1 MLLLFSWLTR
11 WAQERHDRGR
21 VGGATRLCGCYCR
34 GIVRGRMARG
44 LMTAASLR
52 TGRDDATEGDAVQ
65 FGVLGPL
72 QMSIGGALVP
82 LGTPKQ
88 RAVLA
93 VLVVNANRPVDI
105 DTLIGAAWNQRPPP
119 GARATLHAYISN
131 LRRLMSSA
139 GIDRTLLASAPPGY
153 RLAIGHHQYDLGRFR
168 AKKDAGVRAAAAAQ
182 FEQASRDMSEA
193 LAQWRGPF
201 LEDLRDFQFV
211 ETLATA
217 FDEEKVLAHTAHV
230 EAQIACGR
238 PNAVIMELET
248 LIAEHAY
255 REPLWAQL
263 ITAYYLAGR
272 QSDALDAYH
281 RLKTRLA
288 EDLGIDPGPKL
299 RELYEKVLRQ
309 EPVDVR
315 KAAQAHAE
323 DTLVSAVAV
332 EGNATTIRR
341 PVAAA
346 LRRADGQLYA
356 LAGTATRIGRSSD
369 NDIVLPDVK
378 VSRHHAVITDNG
390 AAFVITDL
398 GSVNGVRVRGQR
410 IDPSAELFEGDR
422 VRIGDQE
429 FTLETT
435 PHPRRK

>member
-1 MLLLFSWLTR
+1 
-11 WAQERHDRGR
+11 
-21 VGGATRLCGCYCR
+21 V
-34 GIVRGRMARG
+34 
-44 LMTAASLR
+44 ASLS
-52 TGRDDATEGDAVQ
+52 TGNDDATDGDGVQ

-72 QMSIGGALVP
+72 QMSVGGALVP

-93 VLVVNANRPVDI
+93 VLVVNANRPIDI
-105 DTLIGAAWNQRPPP
+105 DTLIGAAWDQRPPT

-139 GIDRTLLASAPPGY
+139 GIDRDLLANAAPGY
-153 RLAIGHHQYDLGRFR
+153 RLALDHRQSDLGRFR
-168 AKKDAGVRAAAAAQ
+168 TEKDAGVHAAAAAQ
-182 FEQASRDMSEA
+182 FELASRHMSVA
-193 LAQWRGPF
+193 LAQWRGPV

-217 FDEEKVLAHTAHV
+217 LDEEKVLAHTTHA
-230 EAQIACGR
+230 EAEIACGR
-238 PNAVIMELET
+238 PEAVIMELET
-248 LIAEHAY
+248 LIARHLY

-263 ITAYYLAGR
+263 ITAYYLADR
-272 QSDALDAYH
+272 QSDALDAYL

-299 RELYEKVLRQ
+299 RQLHGQVLRQ

-323 DTLVSAVAV
+323 DTIVSSVALR
-332 EGNATTIRR
+332 GDPITIRR

-346 LRRADGQLYA
+346 LCGADGQRYA
-356 LAGTATRIGRSSD
+356 LAGTATRIGRSPD
-369 NDIVLPDVK
+369 NDIVLSDVK

-390 AAFVITDL
+390 TTLVITDL
-398 GSVNGVRVRGQR
+398 GSANGVLVAGQR
-410 IDPSAELFEGDR
+410 IDTSVELCDGDR
-422 VRIGDQE
+422 LRIGDQE
-429 FTLETT
+429 FTLEIHHR
-435 PHPRRK
+435 PSR

>member
-1 MLLLFSWLTR
+1 MIGEGSG
-11 WAQERHDRGR
+11 ARHTFADAD
-21 VGGATRLCGCYCR
+21 GGAVQG
-34 GIVRGRMARG
+34 
-44 LMTAASLR
+44 
-52 TGRDDATEGDAVQ
+52 VQ

-72 QMSIGGALVP
+72 QLIVGGELVP

-93 VLVVNANRPVDI
+93 LLVVNANRPVDI
-105 DTLIGAAWNQRPPP
+105 DTLIGAAWNHRPPS

-131 LRRLMSSA
+131 VRRLMASV
-139 GIDRTLLASAPPGY
+139 GIDRTLLASAAPGY
-153 RLAIGHHQYDLGRFR
+153 RLSITQDQYDLGRFR
-168 AKKDAGVRAAAAAQ
+168 TAKDAGVHAAAAAE
-182 FEQASRDMSEA
+182 FEQASRYMSDA

-201 LEDLRDFQFV
+201 LADLREFQFV

-230 EAQIACGR
+230 EAEIACGR
-238 PNAVIMELET
+238 PNAVIIELEA

-272 QSDALDAYH
+272 QSDALDAYL
-281 RLKTRLA
+281 RLKGGLA
-288 EDLGIDPGPKL
+288 EDLGIDPGPQL
-299 RELYEKVLRQ
+299 RQLYEQILRQ

-323 DTLVSAVAV
+323 DTIVSAVALK
-332 EGNATTIRR
+332 GSGTAIRR

-346 LRRADGQLYA
+346 LRGADGQRYG

-369 NDIVLPDVK
+369 NDIVLSDVK

-390 AAFVITDL
+390 ATFVITDL
-398 GSVNGVRVRGQR
+398 GSANGVRVRGQR
-410 IDPSAELFEGDR
+410 INPSAELCEGDPI
-422 VRIGDQE
+422 RIGDQE
-429 FTLETT
+429 FTLETKLHQVGQAT
-435 PHPRRK
+435 

>member
-1 MLLLFSWLTR
+1 
-11 WAQERHDRGR
+11 
-21 VGGATRLCGCYCR
+21 
-34 GIVRGRMARG
+34 
-44 LMTAASLR
+44 MTATSLR
-52 TGRDDATEGDAVQ
+52 TGRDGSTDGGDVE

-72 QMSIGGALVP
+72 QMSVGGALVP

-105 DTLIGAAWNQRPPP
+105 DTLIGAAWNQRPPS

-139 GIDRTLLASAPPGY
+139 GIDRSLLASAPPGY
-153 RLAIGHHQYDLGRFR
+153 RLAVGQNQYDLGRFR
-168 AKKDAGVRAAAAAQ
+168 AKKDAGLHAAAGAQ
-182 FEQASRDMSEA
+182 FEQASRQMADA

-201 LEDLRDFQFV
+201 LADLRDFQFV

-217 FDEEKVLAHTAHV
+217 FEEERVVAHTAHV

-238 PNAVIMELET
+238 PAAVIIELET
-248 LIAEHAY
+248 LIAEHPY

-263 ITAYYLAGR
+263 MTAYYLAGR
-272 QSDALDAYH
+272 QSDALDAYL

-288 EDLGIDPGPKL
+288 EDLGIDPGLEL
-299 RELYEKVLRQ
+299 RELYEQVLRQ

-323 DTLVSAVAV
+323 DTIVSAVALK
-332 EGNATTIRR
+332 GNATTIRR
-341 PVAAA
+341 PDAAA
-346 LRRADGQLYA
+346 LRGADGRRYV
-356 LAGTATRIGRSSD
+356 LAGTATRIGRSPD
-369 NDIVLPDVK
+369 NDIVLSDIK
-378 VSRHHAVITDNG
+378 VSRHHAVITYTG
-390 AAFVITDL
+390 TKLVITDL
-398 GSVNGVRVRGQR
+398 GSANGVRVRGRR
-410 IDPSAELFEGDR
+410 IDPSAELFGGDR

-429 FTLETT
+429 FTLEAEAQRAT
-435 PHPRRK
+435 

>member
-1 MLLLFSWLTR
+1 
-11 WAQERHDRGR
+11 
-21 VGGATRLCGCYCR
+21 
-34 GIVRGRMARG
+34 
-44 LMTAASLR
+44 MTA
-52 TGRDDATEGDAVQ
+52 TDADAVE

-72 QMSIGGALVP
+72 QMSFGGALVP

-139 GIDRTLLASAPPGY
+139 GADRALLASAPPGY
-153 RLAIGHHQYDLGRFR
+153 RLAIGRDQYDLGRFR
-168 AKKDAGVRAAAAAQ
+168 TKKDAGVHAAAAAQ
-182 FEQASRDMSEA
+182 FEQASRLMSDA

-217 FDEEKVLAHTAHV
+217 FDEEKIVAHTAHV

-238 PNAVIMELET
+238 PDAVIMELET

-263 ITAYYLAGR
+263 MTAYYLAGR
-272 QSDALDAYH
+272 QSDALDAYL
-281 RLKTRLA
+281 RVKTRLA

-299 RELYEKVLRQ
+299 RELYEQVLRQ

-315 KAAQAHAE
+315 KAAQVHAE
-323 DTLVSAVAV
+323 ETIASSVVV
-332 EGNATTIRR
+332 EGNATPIRR

-346 LRRADGQLYA
+346 LRGADGQRYA

-390 AAFVITDL
+390 TAFVITDL
-398 GSVNGVRVRGQR
+398 GSVNGVRVGGQR
-410 IDPSAELFEGDR
+410 IDPSAELCEGDR

-429 FTLETT
+429 FTLETN
-435 PHPRRK
+435 PHPGRK

>member
-1 MLLLFSWLTR
+1 
-11 WAQERHDRGR
+11 
-21 VGGATRLCGCYCR
+21 
-34 GIVRGRMARG
+34 
-44 LMTAASLR
+44 MTTASLS
-52 TGRDDATEGDAVQ
+52 TGRDDATDGDAVQ
-65 FGVLGPL
+65 FGVLGAL
-72 QMSIGGALVP
+72 QMSIGSALVP

-93 VLVVNANRPVDI
+93 VLVVNANRPVAI

-139 GIDRTLLASAPPGY
+139 GIDRALLTSAPPGY
-153 RLAIGHHQYDLGRFR
+153 RLAIVPNQYDLGRFR
-168 AKKDAGVRAAAAAQ
+168 VQKDAGVRAAAAGQ
-182 FEQASRDMSEA
+182 FEQASRLMSDA
-193 LAQWRGPF
+193 LAHWRGPF

-230 EAQIACGR
+230 EAEIACGR
-238 PNAVIMELET
+238 PNDVIMELET

-272 QSDALDAYH
+272 QSDALDAYL

-288 EDLGIDPGPKL
+288 EDLGIDPGPRL
-299 RELYEKVLRQ
+299 RELYEQVLRQ
-309 EPVDVR
+309 ERVDVCQ
-315 KAAQAHAE
+315 AAQAHAE
-323 DTLVSAVAV
+323 ETIVSSVAV
-332 EGNATTIRR
+332 EGNATIRR

-346 LRRADGQLYA
+346 LRRADGQRYA

-369 NDIVLPDVK
+369 NDIVLSDVK
-378 VSRHHAVITDNG
+378 VSRHHAVITDSG
-390 AAFVITDL
+390 TAFVITDL
-398 GSVNGVRVRGQR
+398 GSANGVRVRGQR
-410 IDPSAELFEGDR
+410 IDPSADLFDGDR
-422 VRIGDQE
+422 IRIGDQE
-429 FTLETT
+429 FTLETQG
-435 PHPRRK
+435 

>member
-1 MLLLFSWLTR
+1 MLLLLSWLTR
-11 WAQERHDRGR
+11 WVQEHHDRR
-21 VGGATRLCGCYCR
+21 LVGCASCLCGCYGC
-34 GIVRGRMARG
+34 GGG
-44 LMTAASLR
+44 LMTATSLR
-52 TGRDDATEGDAVQ
+52 TGRDDATDGDAVQ

-72 QMSIGGALVP
+72 QMSIGSALVP

-93 VLVVNANRPVDI
+93 VLIVNANRPVDI
-105 DTLIGAAWNQRPPP
+105 DVLIGAAWNQRPPA

-139 GIDRTLLASAPPGY
+139 GIDRALLASAPPGY
-153 RLAIGHHQYDLGRFR
+153 RLAIGQDQYDLGRFR
-168 AKKDAGVRAAAAAQ
+168 AQKDAGLHAAAAAE
-182 FEQASRDMSEA
+182 FEQASRQMAEA

-217 FDEEKVLAHTAHV
+217 FDEEKVVAHTAHV
-230 EAQIACGR
+230 EAEIACGR
-238 PNAVIMELET
+238 PHAVVMELET
-248 LIAEHAY
+248 LIAEHPY

-263 ITAYYLAGR
+263 ITAYYLADR
-272 QSDALDAYH
+272 QSDALDAYL

-288 EDLGIDPGPKL
+288 EDLGIDPGAKL
-299 RELYEKVLRQ
+299 RELYEQVLRQ

-323 DTLVSAVAV
+323 DTIVSSVAV
-332 EGNATTIRR
+332 EGNATAIRR

-346 LRRADGQLYA
+346 LRGADGQRYA
-356 LAGTATRIGRSSD
+356 LTGTATRIGRNSD
-369 NDIVLPDVK
+369 NDIVLSDVK
-378 VSRHHAVITDNG
+378 VSRHHAVITASG
-390 AAFVITDL
+390 TAVVITDL

-410 IDPSAELFEGDR
+410 IDPSAELFDGDR
-422 VRIGDQE
+422 IRIGDQE
-429 FTLETT
+429 FTLEAT
-435 PHPRRK
+435 

>member
-1 MLLLFSWLTR
+1 
-11 WAQERHDRGR
+11 
-21 VGGATRLCGCYCR
+21 
-34 GIVRGRMARG
+34 
-44 LMTAASLR
+44 MTAASPR
-52 TGRDDATEGDAVQ
+52 TGPDDATDGDDVE

-72 QMSIGGALVP
+72 QMSVGGELVP

-105 DTLIGAAWNQRPPP
+105 DTLISAAWDQRPPP

-131 LRRLMSSA
+131 LRRLMRGA
-139 GIDRTLLASAPPGY
+139 GIDRALLASAPPGY
-153 RLAIGHHQYDLGRFR
+153 RLTVAPDQSDLGRFR
-168 AKKDAGVRAAAAAQ
+168 TKKDAGVHAAAAAQ
-182 FEQASRDMSEA
+182 FEQASRLMSDA

-217 FDEEKVLAHTAHV
+217 FDEEKVVAHTAHV

-238 PNAVIMELET
+238 PDAVIMELQT
-248 LIAEHAY
+248 LIDEHAY

-272 QSDALDAYH
+272 QSDALDAYL

-299 RELYEKVLRQ
+299 RELYEQVLRQ
-309 EPVDVR
+309 EEVDVR
-315 KAAQAHAE
+315 RAAQAHAE
-323 DTLVSAVAV
+323 DTLVSSVAV
-332 EGNATTIRR
+332 EGNATPTRR

-346 LRRADGQLYA
+346 LRAADGQRYA
-356 LAGTATRIGRSSD
+356 LTVGTATRIGRSSD
-369 NDIVLPDVK
+369 NDIVLSDVK

-390 AAFVITDL
+390 TALTITDL
-398 GSVNGVRVRGQR
+398 GSVNGVRVDGKR
-410 IDPSAELFEGDR
+410 IDPSAELRDGDR
-422 VRIGDQE
+422 LRIGDQE
-429 FTLETT
+429 FTLETK
-435 PHPRRK
+435 R

>member
-1 MLLLFSWLTR
+1 
-11 WAQERHDRGR
+11 
-21 VGGATRLCGCYCR
+21 
-34 GIVRGRMARG
+34 
-44 LMTAASLR
+44 MTA
-52 TGRDDATEGDAVQ
+52 TDGDAVE

-72 QMSIGGALVP
+72 QMTFGGALVP

-139 GIDRTLLASAPPGY
+139 GADRALLASAPPGY
-153 RLAIGHHQYDLGRFR
+153 RLAIGRDQYDLGRFR
-168 AKKDAGVRAAAAAQ
+168 TKKDAGVHAAAAAQ
-182 FEQASRDMSEA
+182 FEQASRLMSDA

-217 FDEEKVLAHTAHV
+217 FDEEKIVAHTAHV

-238 PNAVIMELET
+238 PDAVIMELET

-263 ITAYYLAGR
+263 MTAYYLAGR
-272 QSDALDAYH
+272 QTDALDAYL
-281 RLKTRLA
+281 RVKTRLA

-299 RELYEKVLRQ
+299 RELYEQVLRQ

-315 KAAQAHAE
+315 KAAQVHAE
-323 DTLVSAVAV
+323 ETIASSVVV
-332 EGNATTIRR
+332 EGNATPIRR

-346 LRRADGQLYA
+346 LRGADGQRHA

-390 AAFVITDL
+390 TAFVITDL
-398 GSVNGVRVRGQR
+398 GSVNGVRVGGQR
-410 IDPSAELFEGDR
+410 IDPSAELCEGDR

-429 FTLETT
+429 FTLETK
-435 PHPRRK
+435 PHPGRK

>member
-1 MLLLFSWLTR
+1 M
-11 WAQERHDRGR
+11 QERHDRGL
-21 VGGATRLCGCYCR
+21 VGGA
-34 GIVRGRMARG
+34 
-44 LMTAASLR
+44 MTATSPSA
-52 TGRDDATEGDAVQ
+52 GRDDAGDGDDVE

-72 QMSIGGALVP
+72 QMSIAGALVP

-139 GIDRTLLASAPPGY
+139 GIDRALLASAPPGY
-153 RLAIGHHQYDLGRFR
+153 RLTLAPDQSDLGRFR
-168 AKKDAGVRAAAAAQ
+168 TKKDAGVHAAAAAQ
-182 FEQASRDMSEA
+182 FEQASRLMSDA

-217 FDEEKVLAHTAHV
+217 FDEEKVVAHTAHV

-238 PNAVIMELET
+238 PDAVITELET
-248 LIAEHAY
+248 LITDHAY

-272 QSDALDAYH
+272 QSDALDAYL
-281 RLKTRLA
+281 RLKTRLV

-299 RELYEKVLRQ
+299 RELYEQVLRQ
-309 EPVDVR
+309 EPMDVR
-315 KAAQAHAE
+315 RAAQVHAE
-323 DTLVSAVAV
+323 DTIVSSVAV
-332 EGNATTIRR
+332 EGNATPIRQ
-341 PVAAA
+341 PVSAA
-346 LRRADGQLYA
+346 LRGADGQRYV

-369 NDIVLPDVK
+369 NDIVLSDVK

-390 AAFVITDL
+390 TALVITDL
-398 GSVNGVRVRGQR
+398 GSANGVRVRGQR
-410 IDPSAELFEGDR
+410 IDPTAELREGDR
-422 VRIGDQE
+422 LRIGDQE
-429 FTLETT
+429 FTLET
-435 PHPRRK
+435 RR

>member
-1 MLLLFSWLTR
+1 
-11 WAQERHDRGR
+11 
-21 VGGATRLCGCYCR
+21 
-34 GIVRGRMARG
+34 
-44 LMTAASLR
+44 
-52 TGRDDATEGDAVQ
+52 
-65 FGVLGPL
+65 
-72 QMSIGGALVP
+72 LVP

-105 DTLIGAAWNQRPPP
+105 DTLIGAAWNQRPPA

-131 LRRLMSSA
+131 LRRLMSGA
-139 GIDRTLLASAPPGY
+139 GIDRARLASAPPGY
-153 RLAIGHHQYDLGRFR
+153 RLSIGQNQYDLGRFR
-168 AKKDAGVRAAAAAQ
+168 SQKDAGLHAAAAAQ
-182 FEQASRDMSEA
+182 FEQASRYMSDA

-217 FDEEKVLAHTAHV
+217 FDEEKVVAHSAHV

-238 PNAVIMELET
+238 PDAVITELET

-272 QSDALDAYH
+272 QSDALDAYL
-281 RLKTRLA
+281 RLKSRLA

-299 RELYEKVLRQ
+299 RELYEQVLRQ

-315 KAAQAHAE
+315 QAAQAHAE
-323 DTLVSAVAV
+323 ETIASSVAV
-332 EGNATTIRR
+332 EGNLTMIRR
-341 PVAAA
+341 PVVAA
-346 LRRADGQLYA
+346 LRGANGQRYA

-369 NDIVLPDVK
+369 NDIVLSDVK

-390 AAFVITDL
+390 SAFVITDL

-410 IDPSAELFEGDR
+410 IDHSAELREGDHL
-422 VRIGDQE
+422 RIGSQE
-429 FTLETT
+429 FTLEI
-435 PHPRRK
+435 KG

>member
-1 MLLLFSWLTR
+1 
-11 WAQERHDRGR
+11 
-21 VGGATRLCGCYCR
+21 
-34 GIVRGRMARG
+34 
-44 LMTAASLR
+44 MTTASLS
-52 TGRDDATEGDAVQ
+52 TGRDDATDGDAVQ
-65 FGVLGPL
+65 FGVLGAL
-72 QMSIGGALVP
+72 QMSIGSALVP

-93 VLVVNANRPVDI
+93 VLVVNANRPVAI

-139 GIDRTLLASAPPGY
+139 GIDRALLTSAPPGY
-153 RLAIGHHQYDLGRFR
+153 RLGIVPNQYDLGRFR
-168 AKKDAGVRAAAAAQ
+168 VQKDAGVRAAAAGQ
-182 FEQASRDMSEA
+182 FEQASRLMSDA
-193 LAQWRGPF
+193 LAHWRGPF

-230 EAQIACGR
+230 EAEIACGR
-238 PNAVIMELET
+238 PNDVTMELET

-272 QSDALDAYH
+272 QSDALDAYL

-288 EDLGIDPGPKL
+288 EDLGIDPGPRL
-299 RELYEKVLRQ
+299 RELYEQVLRQ
-309 EPVDVR
+309 ERVDVCQ
-315 KAAQAHAE
+315 AAQAHAE
-323 DTLVSAVAV
+323 ETIVSSVAV
-332 EGNATTIRR
+332 EGSATIRR

-346 LRRADGQLYA
+346 LRRADGQRYA

-369 NDIVLPDVK
+369 NDIVLSDVK
-378 VSRHHAVITDNG
+378 VSRHHAVITDSG
-390 AAFVITDL
+390 TAFVITDL
-398 GSVNGVRVRGQR
+398 GSANGVRVRGQR
-410 IDPSAELFEGDR
+410 IDPSADLFDGDR
-422 VRIGDQE
+422 IRIGDQE
-429 FTLETT
+429 FTLET
-435 PHPRRK
+435 RG

>member
-1 MLLLFSWLTR
+1 
-11 WAQERHDRGR
+11 
-21 VGGATRLCGCYCR
+21 
-34 GIVRGRMARG
+34 
-44 LMTAASLR
+44 MTATSLH
-52 TGRDDATEGDAVQ
+52 TGRDDATDGDAVE

-72 QMSIGGALVP
+72 QMSVGGALVP

-93 VLVVNANRPVDI
+93 LLVVNANRPVDI

-139 GIDRTLLASAPPGY
+139 GIDRALLASAPPGY
-153 RLAIGHHQYDLGRFR
+153 RLGIDQNQYDLGRFR
-168 AKKDAGVRAAAAAQ
+168 AKKEAGLHAAAAAQ
-182 FEQASRDMSEA
+182 FEQASRQMSDA

-201 LEDLRDFQFV
+201 LEDLREFQFV

-248 LIAEHAY
+248 LIAEHPY

-272 QSDALDAYH
+272 QSDALDAYL
-281 RLKTRLA
+281 RLKTRLV

-299 RELYEKVLRQ
+299 RELYEQVLRQ

-323 DTLVSAVAV
+323 DTIVSSVAL
-332 EGNATTIRR
+332 EGSATTIRR
-341 PVAAA
+341 PDAETVAT
-346 LRRADGQLYA
+346 LRGADGQRYA

-369 NDIVLPDVK
+369 NDIVLSDVK

-390 AAFVITDL
+390 TAFVITDL
-398 GSVNGVRVRGQR
+398 GSANGVRVCGQR
-410 IDPSAELFEGDR
+410 IAPSAELFDGDR
-422 VRIGDQE
+422 IRIGDQE
-429 FTLETT
+429 FTLETQDRS
-435 PHPRRK
+435 RRS

>member
-1 MLLLFSWLTR
+1 
-11 WAQERHDRGR
+11 
-21 VGGATRLCGCYCR
+21 
-34 GIVRGRMARG
+34 
-44 LMTAASLR
+44 MTAASPR
-52 TGRDDATEGDAVQ
+52 TGPDDATDGDDVE

-72 QMSIGGALVP
+72 QMSVGGELVP

-105 DTLIGAAWNQRPPP
+105 DTLISAAWDQRPPP

-131 LRRLMSSA
+131 LRRLMRGA
-139 GIDRTLLASAPPGY
+139 GIDRALLASAPPGY
-153 RLAIGHHQYDLGRFR
+153 RLTVAPDQSDLGRFR
-168 AKKDAGVRAAAAAQ
+168 TKKDAGVHAAAAAQ
-182 FEQASRDMSEA
+182 FEQASRLMSDA

-217 FDEEKVLAHTAHV
+217 FDEEKVVAHTAHV

-238 PNAVIMELET
+238 PDAVIMELQT
-248 LIAEHAY
+248 LIDEHAY

-272 QSDALDAYH
+272 QSDALDAYL

-299 RELYEKVLRQ
+299 RELYEQVLRQ
-309 EPVDVR
+309 EEVDVR
-315 KAAQAHAE
+315 RAAQAHAE
-323 DTLVSAVAV
+323 DTLVSSVAV
-332 EGNATTIRR
+332 EGNATPTRR

-346 LRRADGQLYA
+346 LRAADGQRYA
-356 LAGTATRIGRSSD
+356 LVGTATRIGRSSD
-369 NDIVLPDVK
+369 NDIVLSDVK

-390 AAFVITDL
+390 TALTITDL
-398 GSVNGVRVRGQR
+398 GSVNGVRVDGQR
-410 IDPSAELFEGDR
+410 IDPSAELRDGDR
-422 VRIGDQE
+422 LRIGDQE
-429 FTLETT
+429 FTLETK
-435 PHPRRK
+435 R